1 MRSFA
6 LWYNAT
12 NPNATK
18 KEKEVEVHINLWD
31 KSICGGA
38 RDDIQIDFGLLV
50 SDIEGIDE
58 IDLYCPFSIDKS
70 AITDLGQKILNHPEL
85 VNAIFNENY
94 HTSSGAPRRLE
105 VISPSD
111 KKERNEKERNE
122 KERNDGNKI
131 DDRTDSSRRKT
142 PFLIYQLEIENEV
155 SIDRIPNHTGPTN
168 EDDDNSFGSLI
179 KIKINKLLEGN
190 QEERTPTQ
198 KYYFRFRI
206 ETTTDKMELFCQRPH
221 NISPFSEAFVTT
233 EVIDF
238 RLNNLRSCCS
248 GVQDRISQ
256 GKKFKITSV
265 HYLILRLTSDT
276 LIQQGDTVSSRLLEQ
291 NIWKEYIPSL
301 TENIIAYHFKKKS
314 DEKDINSAGVKEFV
328 ILTRFE
334 YQKTNKWLLG
344 TYLYMLIYMSVLS
357 NALSN
362 WMSGSPVFGN
372 WIAVILF
379 LIATAVCM
387 YLIKDTFSN
396 TGNK

>member
-18 KEKEVEVHINLWD
+18 KEVEVHINLWD

-58 IDLYCPFSIDKS
+58 INLYCPFSIDKS
-70 AITDLGQKILNHPEL
+70 AIIDLGQKILNHPEL

-111 KKERNEKERNE
+111 KKEKTNTNSI
-122 KERNDGNKI
+122 N
-131 DDRTDSSRRKT
+131 DRTDSSRRKT

-179 KIKINKLLEGN
+179 KFKINKLLEGS
-190 QEERTPTQ
+190 QEDRTSTQ

-372 WIAVILF
+372 WIAFILF
-379 LIATAVCM
+379 LIATAVCI

>member
-12 NPNATK
+12 DPNATK
-18 KEKEVEVHINLWD
+18 KEVEVHINLWD

-70 AITDLGQKILNHPEL
+70 AIIDLGQKILNHPEL

-111 KKERNEKERNE
+111 KKEKTNTNSI
-122 KERNDGNKI
+122 N
-131 DDRTDSSRRKT
+131 DRTDSSRRKT

-179 KIKINKLLEGN
+179 KFKINKLLEGS
-190 QEERTPTQ
+190 QEDRTSTQ

-314 DEKDINSAGVKEFV
+314 DEKDINSEGVKEFV

-334 YQKTNKWLLG
+334 YQKTNRWLLG

-372 WIAVILF
+372 WIAFILF
-379 LIATAVCM
+379 LIASAVCI
-387 YLIKDTFSN
+387 YLIKNTFSN
-396 TGNK
+396 TGSK

>member
-6 LWYNAT
+6 LWYNTT
-12 NPNATK
+12 NSDDIP
-18 KEKEVEVHINLWD
+18 KEVEVHINLWD
-31 KSICGGA
+31 KSICGRA

-70 AITDLGQKILNHPEL
+70 SITDLGQKILNHPEL

-105 VISPSD
+105 VTSPSD
-111 KKERNEKERNE
+111 KKENAKDN
-122 KERNDGNKI
+122 NINN
-131 DDRTDSSRRKT
+131 RTDNRHRKT

-155 SIDRIPNHTGPTN
+155 TIDRIPNHTGPTN

-179 KIKINKLLEGN
+179 KFKIDKLLEGN
-190 QEERTPTQ
+190 QDDRTSYQ
-198 KYYFRFRI
+198 RYYFRFRI
-206 ETTTDKMELFCQRPH
+206 ETTTSKMELFCQRPH

-256 GKKFKITSV
+256 GRKFKITSV

-314 DEKDINSAGVKEFV
+314 DERGTNSAGVKEFV

-344 TYLYMLIYMSVLS
+344 TYLYMLIYMSILS

-362 WMSGSPVFGN
+362 WMSGSLVFGN
-372 WIAVILF
+372 WIAFILF
-379 LIATAVCM
+379 LVASVVCI
-387 YLIKDTFSN
+387 YLIKDAFSN
-396 TGNK
+396 TGSK

>member
-12 NPNATK
+12 DSNATK
-18 KEKEVEVHINLWD
+18 KEVEVHINLWD

-111 KKERNEKERNE
+111 KKERTNTNSI
-122 KERNDGNKI
+122 NDK
-131 DDRTDSSRRKT
+131 TDSSRRKT
-142 PFLIYQLEIENEV
+142 PFLIYQLETENEV

-190 QEERTPTQ
+190 QEERTSTQ

-256 GKKFKITSV
+256 GKKFRITSV

-301 TENIIAYHFKKKS
+301 TENIIAYHFKKKI
-314 DEKDINSAGVKEFV
+314 DENDFNSIGVKEFV

-334 YQKTNKWLLG
+334 YQKTNKRLLA

-357 NALSN
+357 NAISN
-362 WMSGSPVFGN
+362 WMSGSPVFVN
-372 WIAVILF
+372 KIALLIFAFFSILC
-379 LIATAVCM
+379 I
-387 YLIKDTFSN
+387 YLIINIFLNK
-396 TGNK
+396 GNR

>member
-12 NPNATK
+12 DSNATK
-18 KEKEVEVHINLWD
+18 KEVEVHINLWD

-94 HTSSGAPRRLE
+94 HASSGAPRRLE

-111 KKERNEKERNE
+111 KKERTDCNNI
-122 KERNDGNKI
+122 NDRADN
-131 DDRTDSSRRKT
+131 SRRKT

-190 QEERTPTQ
+190 QEERTSTQ

-256 GKKFKITSV
+256 GKKFRITSV

-291 NIWKEYIPSL
+291 NIWKVRCKMKL
-301 TENIIAYHFKKKS
+301 
-314 DEKDINSAGVKEFV
+314 NS
-328 ILTRFE
+328 
-334 YQKTNKWLLG
+334 
-344 TYLYMLIYMSVLS
+344 
-357 NALSN
+357 
-362 WMSGSPVFGN
+362 
-372 WIAVILF
+372 
-379 LIATAVCM
+379 
-387 YLIKDTFSN
+387 
-396 TGNK
+396 

>member
-1 MRSFA
+1 
-6 LWYNAT
+6 
-12 NPNATK
+12 
-18 KEKEVEVHINLWD
+18 
-31 KSICGGA
+31 
-38 RDDIQIDFGLLV
+38 
-50 SDIEGIDE
+50 
-58 IDLYCPFSIDKS
+58 
-70 AITDLGQKILNHPEL
+70 
-85 VNAIFNENY
+85 
-94 HTSSGAPRRLE
+94 
-105 VISPSD
+105 
-111 KKERNEKERNE
+111 
-122 KERNDGNKI
+122 
-131 DDRTDSSRRKT
+131 
-142 PFLIYQLEIENEV
+142 
-155 SIDRIPNHTGPTN
+155 
-168 EDDDNSFGSLI
+168 
-179 KIKINKLLEGN
+179 
-190 QEERTPTQ
+190 
-198 KYYFRFRI
+198 
-206 ETTTDKMELFCQRPH
+206 MELFCQRPH

-372 WIAVILF
+372 WIAFILF
-379 LIATAVCM
+379 LIATAVCI